1 MHGSPT
7 PWLLL
12 IPVLI
17 IFSLDY
23 YVFQGIQTITQS
35 LKWRTLWNILY
46 WVIAILPVVLIVSGF
61 GSIGKPGGLS
71 SFQQLVF
78 NLFITLFVTKIFVLI
93 FLLGEDVFRIFT
105 GIFKKVSGTSL
116 EGAPLMP
123 ERREMVSKVALMFA
137 AIPFASFIYGITK
150 GKYSYK
156 IHRKELF
163 FKDLPEAFNGF
174 TITQISD
181 VHAGSFDDKTA
192 VHEGIKLIQEL
203 NSDVFVFTGD
213 MVNNRA
219 EEIEP
224 FKDIFG
230 SIKAKHGQF
239 SILGNHDYGD
249 YVAWESPEHK
259 NENLNRLKQHHA
271 DMGYKLLL
279 DEHVRIQ
286 KDNET
291 IVLAGVENWGKGF
304 GERGDLQKA
313 LHGTNDKDFKVLLSH
328 DPTHWDEQVK
338 VNQNPIHLTLSGHT
352 HGMQMGV
359 EIPGFKWSPVKFRY
373 KNWAGLATHE
383 DRHLYVN
390 RGYGFI
396 GFTGRVG
403 IWPEITVLT
412 LRKA

>member
-1 MHGSPT
+1 
-7 PWLLL
+7 
-12 IPVLI
+12 
-17 IFSLDY
+17 
-23 YVFQGIQTITQS
+23 
-35 LKWRTLWNILY
+35 
-46 WVIAILPVVLIVSGF
+46 
-61 GSIGKPGGLS
+61 
-71 SFQQLVF
+71 
-78 NLFITLFVTKIFVLI
+78 LI

-105 GIFKKVSGTSL
+105 GIFKKVSGTNL
-116 EGAPLMP
+116 EGAPIMP

-181 VHAGSFDDKTA
+181 VHAGSFDDKNA

-249 YVAWESPEHK
+249 YVAWESPRHK
-259 NENLNRLKQHHA
+259 TENLNRLKQHHA

-279 DEHVRIQ
+279 DEHIRIQ
-286 KDNET
+286 KDNES

-328 DPTHWDEQVK
+328 DPSHWDEQVK

-373 KNWAGLATHE
+373 KNWAGLAAHE

>member
-1 MHGSPT
+1 
-7 PWLLL
+7 
-12 IPVLI
+12 
-17 IFSLDY
+17 LDY
-23 YVFQGIQTITQS
+23 YVFQGIQTITQT
-35 LKWRTLWNILY
+35 LKWRALWNILY
-46 WVIAILPVVLIVSGF
+46 WVVAILPVVLIVSGF
-61 GSIGKPGGLS
+61 GSISKPGGLS

-105 GIFKKVSGTSL
+105 GIFKKVSGTNL

-181 VHAGSFDDKTA
+181 VHAGSFDDKNA

-249 YVAWESPEHK
+249 YVAWESPRHK
-259 NENLNRLKQHHA
+259 TENLNRLKQHHA

-279 DEHVRIQ
+279 DEHIRIQ
-286 KDNET
+286 KDNES

-328 DPTHWDEQVK
+328 DPSHWDEQVK

-373 KNWAGLATHE
+373 KNWAGLAAHE

>member
-1 MHGSPT
+1 MQGSPT

-23 YVFQGIQTITQS
+23 YVFQGIQTITQT
-35 LKWRTLWNILY
+35 LKWRALWNILY
-46 WVIAILPVVLIVSGF
+46 WVVAILPVVLIVSGF
-61 GSIGKPGGLS
+61 GSISKPGGLS

-105 GIFKKVSGTSL
+105 GIFKKVSGTNL

-181 VHAGSFDDKTA
+181 VHAGSFDDKNA

-230 SIKAKHGQF
+230 SIKAQHGQF

-249 YVAWESPEHK
+249 YVAWESPRHK
-259 NENLNRLKQHHA
+259 TENLNRLKQHHA

-279 DEHVRIQ
+279 DEHIRIQ
-286 KDNET
+286 KDNES

-328 DPTHWDEQVK
+328 DPSHWDEQVK

-373 KNWAGLATHE
+373 KNWAGIAAHE

>member
-12 IPVLI
+12 IPVFI

-35 LKWRTLWNILY
+35 LKWKTIWNVLY
-46 WVIAILPVVLIVSGF
+46 WLISIVPVVLIVAGF
-61 GSIGKPGGLS
+61 SSVSKPGGLS

-78 NLFITLFVTKIFVLI
+78 NLFITLFVSKIFVVV
-93 FLLGEDVFRIFT
+93 FLMGEDVYRIFS
-105 GIFKKVSGTSL
+105 GLFKKVSGTGL
-116 EGAPLMP
+116 EGSSAMP
-123 ERREMVSKVALMFA
+123 QRREFVSKLALMVA

-156 IHRKELF
+156 VHKHNLF
-163 FKDLPEAFNGF
+163 FKDLPEAFDGF

-192 VHEGIKLIQEL
+192 VHDGIKMIHEL
-203 NSDVFVFTGD
+203 NSDMFVFTGD

-219 EEIEP
+219 EEIVP
-224 FKDIFG
+224 YKDIFG
-230 SIKAKHGQF
+230 SIKAKYGQF

-249 YVAWESPEHK
+249 YVAWESPSHK
-259 NENLNRLKQHHA
+259 NENMNRLKQHHA

-279 DEHVRIQ
+279 DEHVRIE
-286 KDNET
+286 KDNQS

-313 LHGTNDKDFKVLLSH
+313 LKGTEHQDFKVLLSH
-328 DPTHWDEQVK
+328 DPSHWDEQVK
-338 VNQNPIHLTLSGHT
+338 VSQNPIHLTLSGHT

-359 EIPGFKWSPVKFRY
+359 ELPGFKWSPVKFRY
-373 KNWAGLATHE
+373 KNWAGIATHE
-383 DRHLYVN
+383 DLHLYVN

-403 IWPEITVLT
+403 IWPEITVIT
-412 LRKA
+412 LKRA

>member
-105 GIFKKVSGTSL
+105 GIFKKVSGTNL

-181 VHAGSFDDKTA
+181 VHAGSFDDKSA

-249 YVAWESPEHK
+249 YVAWETPEHK
-259 NENLNRLKQHHA
+259 TENLNRLKQHHA

-279 DEHVRIQ
+279 DEHIKIQ
-286 KDNET
+286 KDNES

>member
-23 YVFQGIQTITQS
+23 YVFQGIQTITQT
-35 LKWRTLWNILY
+35 LKWRALWNILY
-46 WVIAILPVVLIVSGF
+46 WVVAILPVVLIVSGF
-61 GSIGKPGGLS
+61 GSISKPGGLS

-78 NLFITLFVTKIFVLI
+78 NLFITLFVTKIFVLV

-105 GIFKKVSGTSL
+105 GIFKKVSGTNL

-163 FKDLPEAFNGF
+163 FKDLPEVFNGF

-181 VHAGSFDDKTA
+181 VHAGSFDDKNA

-249 YVAWESPEHK
+249 YVAWESPRHK
-259 NENLNRLKQHHA
+259 TENLNRLKQHHA

-279 DEHVRIQ
+279 DEHIRIQ
-286 KDNET
+286 KDNES

-328 DPTHWDEQVK
+328 DPSHWDEQVK

-373 KNWAGLATHE
+373 KNWAGLAAHE

>member
-23 YVFQGIQTITQS
+23 YVFQGIQTITQT
-35 LKWRTLWNILY
+35 LKWKALWNILY
-46 WVIAILPVVLIVSGF
+46 WVVAILPVVLIVSGF
-61 GSIGKPGGLS
+61 GSISKPGGLS

-105 GIFKKVSGTSL
+105 GIFKKVSGTNL

-181 VHAGSFDDKTA
+181 VHAGSFDDKNA

-249 YVAWESPEHK
+249 YVAWESPRHK
-259 NENLNRLKQHHA
+259 TENLNRLKQHHA

-279 DEHVRIQ
+279 DEHIRIQ
-286 KDNET
+286 KDNES

-328 DPTHWDEQVK
+328 DPSHWDEQVK

-373 KNWAGLATHE
+373 KNWAGLAAHE

>member
-23 YVFQGIQTITQS
+23 YVFQGIQTITQT
-35 LKWRTLWNILY
+35 LKWRALWNILY
-46 WVIAILPVVLIVSGF
+46 WVVAILPVVLIVSGF
-61 GSIGKPGGLS
+61 GSISKPGGLS

-105 GIFKKVSGTSL
+105 GIFKKVSGTNL

-163 FKDLPEAFNGF
+163 FKDLPEVFNGF

-181 VHAGSFDDKTA
+181 VHAGSFDDKNA

-249 YVAWESPEHK
+249 YVAWESPRHK
-259 NENLNRLKQHHA
+259 TENLNRLKQHHA

-279 DEHVRIQ
+279 DEHIRIQ
-286 KDNET
+286 KDNES

-328 DPTHWDEQVK
+328 DPSHWDEQVK

-373 KNWAGLATHE
+373 KNWAGLAAHE

>member
-23 YVFQGIQTITQS
+23 YVFQGIQTITQT
-35 LKWRTLWNILY
+35 LKWRALWNILY
-46 WVIAILPVVLIVSGF
+46 WVVAILPVVLIVSGF
-61 GSIGKPGGLS
+61 GSINKPGGLS

-105 GIFKKVSGTSL
+105 GIFKKVSGTNL

-181 VHAGSFDDKTA
+181 VHAGSFDDKNA

-249 YVAWESPEHK
+249 YVAWESPRHK
-259 NENLNRLKQHHA
+259 TENLNRLKQHHA

-279 DEHVRIQ
+279 DEHIRIQ
-286 KDNET
+286 KDNES

-328 DPTHWDEQVK
+328 DPSHWDEQVK

-373 KNWAGLATHE
+373 KNWAGLAAHE

>member
-12 IPVLI
+12 IPVII

-35 LKWRTLWNILY
+35 LKWKTLWNILY
-46 WVIAILPVVLIVSGF
+46 WIIAVLPVVLIVSGF

-105 GIFKKVSGTSL
+105 GIFKKVSGTNL

-181 VHAGSFDDKTA
+181 VHAGSFDDKSA

-249 YVAWESPEHK
+249 YVAWETPQHK
-259 NENLNRLKQHHA
+259 AENLNRLKQHHS

-279 DEHVRIQ
+279 DEHIRIQ
-286 KDNET
+286 KDNES

-313 LHGTNDKDFKVLLSH
+313 LHGTHDKDFKVLLSH

-383 DRHLYVN
+383 DRYLYVN

>member
-23 YVFQGIQTITQS
+23 YVFQGIQTITQT
-35 LKWRTLWNILY
+35 LKWKALWNILY
-46 WVIAILPVVLIVSGF
+46 WVVAILPVVLIVSGF
-61 GSIGKPGGLS
+61 GSISKPGGLS
-71 SFQQLVF
+71 SFLQLVF

-105 GIFKKVSGTSL
+105 GIFKKVSGTNL

-181 VHAGSFDDKTA
+181 VHAGSFDDKNA

-249 YVAWESPEHK
+249 YVAWESPRHK
-259 NENLNRLKQHHA
+259 TENLNRLKQHHA

-279 DEHVRIQ
+279 DEHIRIQ
-286 KDNET
+286 KDNES

-328 DPTHWDEQVK
+328 DPSHWDEQVK
-338 VNQNPIHLTLSGHT
+338 VHQNPIHLTLSGHT

-373 KNWAGLATHE
+373 KNWAGLAAHE

>member
-23 YVFQGIQTITQS
+23 YVFQGIQTITQT
-35 LKWRTLWNILY
+35 LKWRALWNILY
-46 WVIAILPVVLIVSGF
+46 WVVAILPVVLIVSGF
-61 GSIGKPGGLS
+61 GSISKPGGLS

-105 GIFKKVSGTSL
+105 GIFKKVSGTNL

-181 VHAGSFDDKTA
+181 VHAGSFDDKNA

-224 FKDIFG
+224 FKDIFW
-230 SIKAKHGQF
+230 K
-239 SILGNHDYGD
+239 Y
-249 YVAWESPEHK
+249 
-259 NENLNRLKQHHA
+259 
-271 DMGYKLLL
+271 
-279 DEHVRIQ
+279 
-286 KDNET
+286 
-291 IVLAGVENWGKGF
+291 
-304 GERGDLQKA
+304 
-313 LHGTNDKDFKVLLSH
+313 
-328 DPTHWDEQVK
+328 
-338 VNQNPIHLTLSGHT
+338 
-352 HGMQMGV
+352 
-359 EIPGFKWSPVKFRY
+359 
-373 KNWAGLATHE
+373 
-383 DRHLYVN
+383 
-390 RGYGFI
+390 
-396 GFTGRVG
+396 
-403 IWPEITVLT
+403 
-412 LRKA
+412 

>member
-23 YVFQGIQTITQS
+23 YVFQGIQTITQT
-35 LKWRTLWNILY
+35 LKWRALWNILY
-46 WVIAILPVVLIVSGF
+46 WVVAILPVVLIVSGF
-61 GSIGKPGGLS
+61 GSISKPGGLS

-105 GIFKKVSGTSL
+105 GIFKKVSGTNL

-181 VHAGSFDDKTA
+181 VHAGSFDDKNA

-249 YVAWESPEHK
+249 YVAWESPRHK
-259 NENLNRLKQHHA
+259 TENLNRLKQHHA

-279 DEHVRIQ
+279 DEHIRIQ
-286 KDNET
+286 KDNES

-328 DPTHWDEQVK
+328 DPSHWDEQVK

-373 KNWAGLATHE
+373 KNWAGLAAHE

>member
-181 VHAGSFDDKTA
+181 VHAGSFDDKSA

-259 NENLNRLKQHHA
+259 TENLNRLKQHHA

-279 DEHVRIQ
+279 DEHIRIQ
-286 KDNET
+286 KDNES

>member
-105 GIFKKVSGTSL
+105 GIFKKVSGTNL

-181 VHAGSFDDKTA
+181 VHAGSFDDKSA

-259 NENLNRLKQHHA
+259 AENLNRLKQHHA

-279 DEHVRIQ
+279 DEHIRIQ
-286 KDNET
+286 KDNES

-313 LHGTNDKDFKVLLSH
+313 LYGTNDKDFKVLLSH

>member
-105 GIFKKVSGTSL
+105 GIFKKVSGTNL

-181 VHAGSFDDKTA
+181 VHAGSFDDKSA

-259 NENLNRLKQHHA
+259 TENLNRLKQHHA

-279 DEHVRIQ
+279 DEHIRIQ
-286 KDNET
+286 KDNES

>member
-17 IFSLDY
+17 IFSVDY

-35 LKWRTLWNILY
+35 LKWKSLWNILY
-46 WVIAILPVVLIVSGF
+46 WLIAIVPVVLIVSGF
-61 GSIGKPGGLS
+61 GSVSKPGGLS
-71 SFQQLVF
+71 SFQQWVF

-93 FLLGEDVFRIFT
+93 FLLGEDIVRIFT
-105 GIFKKVSGTSL
+105 GLFKRVSGTTVD
-116 EGAPLMP
+116 GAPTMP
-123 ERREMVSKVALMFA
+123 ARREMVSKIALMVA
-137 AIPFASFIYGITK
+137 AVPFASFIYGITK

-156 IHRKELF
+156 VHRKELF
-163 FKDLPEAFNGF
+163 FKDLPDEFDGF

-181 VHAGSFDDKTA
+181 VHAGSFDDKSA
-192 VHEGIKLIQEL
+192 VEEGIQIIKQL

-213 MVNNRA
+213 LVNNRA
-219 EEIEP
+219 EEIVP
-224 FKDIFG
+224 YKDIFG
-230 SIKAKHGQF
+230 SIRAKHGQF

-249 YVAWESPEHK
+249 YVAWETPQHK
-259 NENLNRLKQHHA
+259 IENLNRLKQHHA

-279 DEHVRIQ
+279 DEHVRIEKNNQ
-286 KDNET
+286 S

-304 GERGDLQKA
+304 GERGDLQQA
-313 LHGTNDKDFKVLLSH
+313 LNGTSHKDFKVLLSH
-328 DPTHWDEQVK
+328 DPSHWDEQVK
-338 VNQNPIHLTLSGHT
+338 VNANPIHLTLSGHT

-359 EIPGFKWSPVKFRY
+359 EIPGFKWSPVKYRY
-373 KNWAGLATHE
+373 KNWAGIATHE

>member
-23 YVFQGIQTITQS
+23 YVFQGIQTITQT
-35 LKWRTLWNILY
+35 LKWRALWNILY
-46 WVIAILPVVLIVSGF
+46 WVVAILPVVLIVSGF
-61 GSIGKPGGLS
+61 GSISKPGGLS

-105 GIFKKVSGTSL
+105 GIFKKVSGTNL

-181 VHAGSFDDKTA
+181 VHAGSFDDKNA

-249 YVAWESPEHK
+249 YVAWESPRHK
-259 NENLNRLKQHHA
+259 TENLNRLKQHHA

-279 DEHVRIQ
+279 DEHIRIQ
-286 KDNET
+286 KDNES

-328 DPTHWDEQVK
+328 DPSHWDEQVK

-359 EIPGFKWSPVKFRY
+359 EIPGFKWSTVNFRY
-373 KNWAGLATHE
+373 KNWAGLAAHE

>member
-23 YVFQGIQTITQS
+23 YVFQGIQTITQT
-35 LKWRTLWNILY
+35 LKWRALWNILY
-46 WVIAILPVVLIVSGF
+46 WVVAILPVVLIVSGF
-61 GSIGKPGGLS
+61 GSISKPGGLS

-105 GIFKKVSGTSL
+105 GIFKKVSGTNL
-116 EGAPLMP
+116 EGAPIMP

-181 VHAGSFDDKTA
+181 VHAGSFDDKNA

-249 YVAWESPEHK
+249 YVAWESPRHK
-259 NENLNRLKQHHA
+259 TENLNRLKQHHA

-279 DEHVRIQ
+279 DEHIRIQ
-286 KDNET
+286 KDNES

-328 DPTHWDEQVK
+328 DPSHWDEQVK

-373 KNWAGLATHE
+373 KNWAGLAAHE

>member
-1 MHGSPT
+1 
-7 PWLLL
+7 
-12 IPVLI
+12 
-17 IFSLDY
+17 
-23 YVFQGIQTITQS
+23 
-35 LKWRTLWNILY
+35 
-46 WVIAILPVVLIVSGF
+46 
-61 GSIGKPGGLS
+61 
-71 SFQQLVF
+71 
-78 NLFITLFVTKIFVLI
+78 
-93 FLLGEDVFRIFT
+93 
-105 GIFKKVSGTSL
+105 
-116 EGAPLMP
+116 
-123 ERREMVSKVALMFA
+123 
-137 AIPFASFIYGITK
+137 
-150 GKYSYK
+150 
-156 IHRKELF
+156 
-163 FKDLPEAFNGF
+163 
-174 TITQISD
+174 
-181 VHAGSFDDKTA
+181 
-192 VHEGIKLIQEL
+192 
-203 NSDVFVFTGD
+203 

-249 YVAWESPEHK
+249 YVAWESPRHK
-259 NENLNRLKQHHA
+259 TENLNRLKQHHA

-279 DEHVRIQ
+279 DEHIRIQ
-286 KDNET
+286 KDNES

-328 DPTHWDEQVK
+328 DPSHWDEQVK

-373 KNWAGLATHE
+373 KNWAGLAAHE